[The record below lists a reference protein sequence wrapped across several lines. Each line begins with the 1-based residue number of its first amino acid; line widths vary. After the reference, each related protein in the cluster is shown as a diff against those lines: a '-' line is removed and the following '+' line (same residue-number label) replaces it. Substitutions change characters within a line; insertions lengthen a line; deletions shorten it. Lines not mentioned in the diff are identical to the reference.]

1 MRTLN
6 VTDTSIH
13 RTLNYKLEELR
24 PSSVSSDATVDWLE
38 RKWSCQHENCIY

>member
-24 PSSVSSDATVDWLE
+24 PSSVSSDATVD
-38 RKWSCQHENCIY
+38 